1 MQTNGQ
7 GSEPITGINVTPLV
21 DVILVLLIIFM
32 VTAPMLHRRALHVQ
46 IPKASQSER
55 VATQALRVE
64 LDGKRRLW
72 LEGKSMIVEDLIAE
86 LKRRSER
93 EPELPLSLAADQ
105 AVPYGEV
112 VALLDRLRASGVKR
126 IGLEVRK

>member
-46 IPKASQSER
+46 VPKASQSER

-72 LEGKSMIVEDLIAE
+72 LEGKSMILEDLVAE

-126 IGLEVRK
+126 IGLEVRR

>member
-1 MQTNGQ
+1 MRTNGQ
-7 GSEPITGINVTPLV
+7 ESEPITGINVTPLV

-46 IPKASQSER
+46 IPKASRSER

-64 LDGKRRLW
+64 LDGSRRLW
-72 LEGKSMIVEDLIAE
+72 LEGKPLILEDLVAE

-93 EPELPLSLAADQ
+93 EPELPLSLAADR

-112 VALLDRLRASGVKR
+112 VALLDGLRA
-126 IGLEVRK
+126 

>member
-72 LEGKSMIVEDLIAE
+72 LEGKSMILEDLVAE

-126 IGLEVRK
+126 IGLEVRR